1 MRKTITA
8 SGFKLVRFSLSLG
21 LLLGF
26 FSSVSGSTCIAPGPV
41 CYEYWKTDVVFV
53 GRVTAISY
61 PDFPEGQTSAPA
73 TLVHFSVEEVFR
85 GVKGNE
91 IEIASGTRR
100 LGNLQTSADGMGY
113 RLEIGQRYLV
123 YGHRSTTDRWIRA
136 SVCSRTRPLAE
147 AADDLKYI
155 RGLSR
160 AQPGANIFGTVFRRW
175 EWIKDD
181 REGPLKGIRVYAR
194 GQGKEFEA
202 VTNSKGEYSFSG
214 LRLGSYKVGFIVP
227 SNFAADGNHRTV
239 ELEQDRGCVQADF
252 RVWADGVVSGT
263 VTDTDGR
270 PVPTVNVD
278 IIAAGVSA
286 EEQADKRWTSLTDEK
301 GHFEIRAVPPGGYL
315 LGINIADVWG
325 VGYDASY
332 YPGVSE
338 VERAQI
344 VVIAEGQKV
353 SGLDLRVPRVT
364 TRRTLQGVVYLAD
377 RKPAIGVLVALESSA
392 DKGPRWDLA
401 VKTDQ
406 QGQFSITE
414 HDSYVLWIHARYA
427 GLEGEAKHAE
437 PIRLEKNI
445 GPVGP
450 FSLDL
455 TMPGA
460 SCPHYRQGDQKD
472 PP

>member
-1 MRKTITA
+1 MRKTITF
-8 SGFKLVRFSLSLG
+8 SGFKLVRLSLPLS

-26 FSSVSGSTCIAPGPV
+26 FSSVSGSTCMAPGPV

-53 GRVTAISY
+53 GRVTDISH
-61 PDFPEGQTSAPA
+61 PDFPEGQTSPPA
-73 TLVHFSVEEVFR
+73 TMVHFSVEEVFR

-91 IEIASGTRR
+91 IEIASGIRR
-100 LGNLQTSADGMGY
+100 LGNLRTSADGMGY
-113 RLEIGQRYLV
+113 SFEIGQRYLV
-123 YGHRSTTDRWIRA
+123 YGYRSTTDRWIRA
-136 SVCSRTRPLAE
+136 SRCSRTRPLAE

-160 AQPGANIFGTVFRRW
+160 AQPGANIFGMVFRRG
-175 EWIKDD
+175 EWIQDD

-194 GQGKEFEA
+194 GQGSEFKA

-227 SNFAADGNHRTV
+227 PNFAADQNDYTV
-239 ELEQDRGCVQADF
+239 ELEQDRGCVQTDF
-252 RVWADGVVSGT
+252 RVFADGAVSGT

-286 EEQADKRWTSLTDEK
+286 EEQGDKRWTSLTDEN
-301 GHFEIRAVPPGGYL
+301 GHYEIRPVPPGGYL

-332 YPGVSE
+332 YPGVPE
-338 VERAQI
+338 LERAQI

-406 QGQFSITE
+406 QGQFSIIE

-427 GLEGEAKHAE
+427 SPEGEAKHAE

-445 GPVGP
+445 GAVGP
-450 FSLDL
+450 FGLDL

-460 SCPHYRQGDQKD
+460 SCPHYRQGDQKA
-472 PP
+472 PQ